1 MDDPIILT
9 DLRTLLENNLNQ
21 TLHSL
26 KQNDEEISQ
35 NKYKIKRSSG
45 TGCSSGQV
53 DNSIGNLGF
62 NSFNFLT
69 FMILTFNAVTNVNNN
84 INNNNNNNNDV
95 SLNSISQTSS
105 NTISNSDNSNDIM
118 VMILPMPGGRKKRS
132 LTKNKD
138 DISDETILKEIWSSF
153 SNFIHQS
160 KFIDTKCEP
169 YVICKILKNFQAKVH
184 LLDIF
189 FIDFIVPN
197 QNLSLMS
204 ILSCDQMFPHC
215 TKL

>member
-1 MDDPIILT
+1 MDDPIILSN
-9 DLRTLLENNLNQ
+9 LRSLLDNNLNQ
-21 TLHSL
+21 TLHFL
-26 KQNDEEISQ
+26 KENNEEITK
-35 NKYKIKRSSG
+35 NKHKIKRSSG

-69 FMILTFNAVTNVNNN
+69 FMILTFNAITNVNNN

-132 LTKNKD
+132 LPKNED
-138 DISDETILKEIWSSF
+138 DISDETILTEIWSSV

-169 YVICKILKNFQAKVH
+169 YVICKILKSFQGNAQ
-184 LLDIF
+184 LLDIL
-189 FIDFIVPN
+189 FIDLSVPN
-197 QNLSLMS
+197 HNLSLMS
-204 ILSCDQMFPHC
+204 MLSCDEIFPHC
-215 TKL
+215 TK